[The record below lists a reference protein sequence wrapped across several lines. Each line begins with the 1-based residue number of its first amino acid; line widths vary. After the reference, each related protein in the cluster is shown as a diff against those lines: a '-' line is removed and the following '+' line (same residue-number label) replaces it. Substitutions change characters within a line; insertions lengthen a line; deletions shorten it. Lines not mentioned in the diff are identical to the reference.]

1 MRLTLIGATGGIGGE
16 LLRLA
21 QGASHEVTALVRR
34 PEAAEKLTVART
46 VVGDIRDADAVSQA
60 VAGSEAVL
68 WTVGATRN
76 TADQVPIFESG
87 ARILVEAMRS
97 HGVRRLIALSGAAIG
112 IPGERKPLSGLLM
125 SAIVRVAAR
134 SVYLAKLREYEI
146 FSRSDLDWT
155 LVRPPRVVDG
165 PPTGLVVIGDS
176 LASSQVTQGDI
187 ADAMLRLLL
196 DPAAVRTAPYVSTPR
211 STTSSRS

>member
-16 LLRLA
+16 VLRLA
-21 QGASHEVTALVRR
+21 QTGGHEVTVLVRR
-34 PEAAEKLTVART
+34 PDALARLAVARA
-46 VVGDIRDADAVSQA
+46 VVGDIGDAAAVSEA
-60 VAGSEAVL
+60 VAGNEAVL

-76 TADQVPIFESG
+76 TADQVPIFEAG
-87 ARILVEAMRS
+87 ARVLVEVMRAQ
-97 HGVRRLIALSGAAIG
+97 GVRRLVASSGAAIAM
-112 IPGERKPLSGLLM
+112 PGESKPLSGRLM

-155 LVRPPRVVDG
+155 LVRPPRVVEG

-176 LASSQVTQGDI
+176 LASAQVTQGDV

-196 DPAAVRTAPYVSTPR
+196 DPAAVRTAPFVSTPR
-211 STTSSRS
+211 SGG